1 MAEQTFI
8 KILLAPAWDH
18 NYPDG
23 PSQWL
28 DNVQTGSAP
37 AAGSPAPYFHSKTG
51 RKYTTGDKYYR
62 TPSGGQT
69 QDDLKY
75 VDKWWPKRF
84 EGEEALSSAIYVFD
98 ADPRVFNAAGNI
110 QAPTTSTGSGG
121 FGGTTNEER
130 YTKNRVRFTGE
141 PMSSFNNSDP
151 TTLDIQLQALGSAG
165 TPRAGFKPYPNHF
178 QDTVHDA
185 IIQGSFDTA
194 DTPVTP
200 ANELIYPNKPNTPTA
215 TSSAGNASSLVYGN
229 YQIHNRGHQA
239 GNFWAGNG
247 TSTNRHTYGYEFTLN
262 VSSLTHSWDTITSVI
277 PLPHMGHGSIDA
289 VQDAAQINGL
299 SIDLGSMRETIQVQG
314 VLDDSAEYRGQ
325 MPSTERWIRRQE
337 LMDIVRAQWGAT
349 LPMQEGDSIVG
360 NPNRYAALT
369 IGPMYTDN
377 PHGDRGKTV
386 TVYPHPA
393 TTTPLGGVITND
405 GADATDPH
413 ARHGIK
419 LKALD
424 MWRFGDEPHD
434 DMRGTEIII
443 QDSASPMVFAA
454 FDYTPNYQG
463 RRRYRGLI
471 KNLELSLQGGS
482 PDIWE
487 FSFEFQ
493 VYKNET
499 SYRRTSDIEEP
510 DPVIPE
516 EGS

>member
-1 MAEQTFI
+1 
-8 KILLAPAWDH
+8 
-18 NYPDG
+18 
-23 PSQWL
+23 
-28 DNVQTGSAP
+28 
-37 AAGSPAPYFHSKTG
+37 
-51 RKYTTGDKYYR
+51 
-62 TPSGGQT
+62 
-69 QDDLKY
+69 
-75 VDKWWPKRF
+75 
-84 EGEEALSSAIYVFD
+84 
-98 ADPRVFNAAGNI
+98 
-110 QAPTTSTGSGG
+110 
-121 FGGTTNEER
+121 
-130 YTKNRVRFTGE
+130 
-141 PMSSFNNSDP
+141 
-151 TTLDIQLQALGSAG
+151 
-165 TPRAGFKPYPNHF
+165 
-178 QDTVHDA
+178 
-185 IIQGSFDTA
+185 
-194 DTPVTP
+194 
-200 ANELIYPNKPNTPTA
+200 
-215 TSSAGNASSLVYGN
+215 
-229 YQIHNRGHQA
+229 
-239 GNFWAGNG
+239 
-247 TSTNRHTYGYEFTLN
+247 
-262 VSSLTHSWDTITSVI
+262 
-277 PLPHMGHGSIDA
+277 
-289 VQDAAQINGL
+289 
-299 SIDLGSMRETIQVQG
+299 
-314 VLDDSAEYRGQ
+314 
-325 MPSTERWIRRQE
+325 
-337 LMDIVRAQWGAT
+337 MDFVRAQWGAT